1 MLNRIKNIE
10 YFGSK

>member
-10 YFGSK
+10 NFCSK